1 MHFTISVAVPMPT
14 VPICTPAGLKTVWS
28 VRSVMSKPLRES
40 ELLTRTRKKKN
51 ELSPGG
57 SPAIVGGVTG
67 HTVAVVDARQ
77 TFPTRLAAC
86 ADGMIPGAEYN
97 PEIIGSAI
105 SNKTKSFF
113 KLALLP
119 LNHEVLGSAKY
130 MSWEEFAP
138 VY

>member
-1 MHFTISVAVPMPT
+1 
-14 VPICTPAGLKTVWS
+14 
-28 VRSVMSKPLRES
+28 
-40 ELLTRTRKKKN
+40 
-51 ELSPGG
+51 
-57 SPAIVGGVTG
+57 VGGVTG